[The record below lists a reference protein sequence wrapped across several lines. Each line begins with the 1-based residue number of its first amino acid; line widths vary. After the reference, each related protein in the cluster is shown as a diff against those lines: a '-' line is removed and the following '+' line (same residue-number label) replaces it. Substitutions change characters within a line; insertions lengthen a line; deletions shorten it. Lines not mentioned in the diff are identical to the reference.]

1 MCRCHG
7 LNLLPALVGPADAAA
22 AARLNDGRGEYSLV
36 GFISHMGANTA
47 CGHYVAHIRKEG
59 RWVIYNDE
67 KVLTESGFSRV
78 RCCLNAC
85 AICRCTWRAGGRIR
99 LMRRQ
104 DLVRAWHARA
114 TLPVEPSDKLYAPL
128 AQVAAS
134 AKPPKALGYL
144 YLYMRNDC

>member
-67 KVLTESGFSRV
+67 KVLTEMASPVCAAALMLVLSAGARGVQVEGFV
-78 RCCLNAC
+78 
-85 AICRCTWRAGGRIR
+85 
-99 LMRRQ
+99 
-104 DLVRAWHARA
+104 
-114 TLPVEPSDKLYAPL
+114 
-128 AQVAAS
+128 
-134 AKPPKALGYL
+134 
-144 YLYMRNDC
+144 